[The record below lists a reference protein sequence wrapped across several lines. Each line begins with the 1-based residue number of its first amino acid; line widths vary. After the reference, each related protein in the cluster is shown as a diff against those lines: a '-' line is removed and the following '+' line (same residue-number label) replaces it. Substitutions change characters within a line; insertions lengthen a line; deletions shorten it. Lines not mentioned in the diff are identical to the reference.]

1 MMLRPP
7 LVPRMSR
14 RIRRPLSLCVLA
26 ALVSASQASNPQ
38 ALLAGPIAQ
47 PIAQRLRQST
57 ALKGGPALEARA
69 AWMIGTYRGVTIG
82 GSRPNGADGQK
93 FGWADVLARLRLNP
107 LDPQPIQRFVDLF
120 AAGNVNGAFMP
131 AGAGWILCK
140 HWDRF
145 TPAQRNSVILPRL
158 KKMRN
163 ILGHGTE
170 NHFLIKYVGA
180 HLFAQLWPE
189 EQGWYDVVGRRSLDS
204 SELRAL
210 TKRRLLATLR
220 SYYDKG
226 YQEHL
231 SPNYLPVHF
240 YPLHALYSCATDPEV
255 KAAADAA
262 LTFHVAEMAANFFE
276 GATIAPYD
284 RPAPLPIGD
293 PQKNTALNTHMKAL
307 YWLYWAELMNSLPA
321 AKASFPS
328 AGSRAAG
335 GEAKH
340 FAVASALSAWRPP
353 ALMAALAEGKG
364 LQPFTLHS
372 AAPNFGEFA
381 TGQPAFVARTVFRD
395 HRFAVGS
402 GNFVTAIDPGIPGR
416 GRGLSERM
424 GVEVVYSS
432 RDEQN
437 TIVVHH
443 PYWRTNADQ
452 YQWLSR
458 SSPFQQNVQHQ
469 STLISLFNIPKIDP
483 FAGRSRSDWEA
494 FRDERVRGLVQ
505 QVWIRYPKAADEVV
519 EVGGWIFLREGQTFV
534 AIRPWN
540 GYGMDANEFPDM
552 SVVRTPGP
560 TNAVIIDI
568 ATVDQFDTFSAFRAA
583 VLEAPLKVDLSIP
596 SVSYRNLRG
605 DVIVARWT
613 PFNPS
618 EKIIVSFPFASVNG
632 VNQVMRDPD
641 FLHAKAVV
649 KSPPFQVVDR
659 VLKVSLPSGKMTVD
673 WRGRMPVILGR

>member
-1 MMLRPP
+1 MLRPF
-7 LVPRMSR
+7 LVPPMLR
-14 RIRRPLSLCVLA
+14 RICGPLSLSMLAVLA
-26 ALVSASQASNPQ
+26 SASQARGPQ
-38 ALLAGPIAQ
+38 AVLAAPIAE
-47 PIAQRLRQST
+47 PSAQRLQQST
-57 ALKGGPALEARA
+57 VLNRRLALEARA

-82 GSRPNGADGQK
+82 GNRPNGATGQK

-107 LDPQPIQRFVDLF
+107 RDPQPIQRFVDLF

-131 AGAGWILCK
+131 AGAGWILCE

-145 TPAQRNSVILPRL
+145 TPAQRDSIILPRL
-158 KKMRN
+158 KAVRN

-180 HLFAQLWPE
+180 HLFAQLWPDE
-189 EQGWYDVVGRRSLDS
+189 TGWYDAVSKRSLDS
-204 SELRAL
+204 SELREL

-240 YPLHALYSCATDPEV
+240 YPLHALYSCATDPEL

-262 LTFHVAEMAANFFE
+262 LTFHVADMAANFFE

-284 RPAPLPIGD
+284 RPAPLPIVD
-293 PQKNTALNTHMKAL
+293 PQKNTVLNTHIKAL
-307 YWLYWAELMNSLPA
+307 YWLYWAELMHASST

-328 AGSRAAG
+328 AGSNAAG

-340 FAVASALSAWRPP
+340 FAVASALSDWRPP
-353 ALMAALAEGKG
+353 ALMAALAEGDG
-364 LQPFTLHS
+364 AQPWTLHS
-372 AAPNFGEFA
+372 TAPNFGEFA

-395 HRFAVGS
+395 KRFAVGS
-402 GNFVTAIDPGIPGR
+402 GNFVTAIDPDSPGR

-432 RDEQN
+432 RDVQN

-469 STLISLFNIPKIDP
+469 STVISLFKIPGFDP
-483 FAGRSRSDWEA
+483 FAGRTRSDWEL
-494 FRDERVRGLVQ
+494 FRDANFRGLIQ

-519 EVGGWIFLREGQTFV
+519 EVGGWIFLREGPTFM
-534 AIRPWN
+534 AIRPLR
-540 GYGMDANEFPDM
+540 GYQTDTNEFPDM
-552 SVVRTPGP
+552 SVARSLGA

-568 ATVDQFDTFSAFRAA
+568 ATEGQFATFSAFQLAI
-583 VLEAPLKVDLSIP
+583 LQAPLKVDLSVP

-605 DVIVARWT
+605 DVIEARWT
-613 PFNPS
+613 PFNAA
-618 EKIIVSFPFASVNG
+618 EKVIVSFPSVMVNG
-632 VNQVMRDPD
+632 VSQQMRDPD
-641 FLHAKAVV
+641 FIDAKAVV
-649 KSPPFQVVDR
+649 KSAPFEVVNR
-659 VLKVSLPSGKMTVD
+659 VLKVNLPSGQMTVD
-673 WRGRMPVILGR
+673 WRGRMPVFRGR